1 MPAPLCLKIGFYQFS
16 GAFTI
21 KLGSW
26 PNREVQRAYA
36 ENPEAFQW
44 SLLKKLDYKA
54 PGEDY
59 SDDLE
64 LLYMMCLE
72 EYPQAQKMRPG
83 KR

>member
-1 MPAPLCLKIGFYQFS
+1 MPAPLCLKIGFFQFS

-26 PNREVQRAYA
+26 PNREMQRAYA

-54 PGEDY
+54 PGEDC